1 MNRKSIL
8 AIAAAVVLIGSVGVA
23 FAATNQTS
31 TADPDISEDRA
42 TQIAVDHVGDGAT
55 AESASLE
62 QEDGPVWEI
71 SVTQENGPTKE
82 VEVDGDSG
90 EVLEVENDDDD
101 DGFEIDEFLGSDD

>member
-8 AIAAAVVLIGSVGVA
+8 AIAAVVVLIGGVGVA
-23 FAATNQTS
+23 FATTNQTS
-31 TADPDISEDRA
+31 TADPDISKDEA

-82 VEVDGDSG
+82 VEVDGTSG
-90 EVLEVENDDDD
+90 EVLEVETDDDD
-101 DGFEIDEFLGSDD
+101 DGFEIDEVLESDD